1 MNHELQDALVQQ
13 LMALADDEL
22 ILGHRNS
29 EWCGHAPI
37 LEEDIAFANIAL
49 DEIGHAQ
56 VWYGLLA
63 DLTGEDRE
71 IYPDKL
77 VYWREANAY
86 RCASLVELPKGD
98 WAFTMLRQYLF
109 DLAEKI
115 QLEHLLKSAYKPLA
129 EAAAKMRAEEIYH
142 LRHTSAW
149 VKRLGLGTDESNQR
163 MQNTLDELW
172 SYAWALFEP
181 LKHEPLL
188 VEAGYIPESRVLRQE
203 WLDAAVSYLR
213 ESGLKIPD
221 GVKPLDYDREGHTE
235 HLSELLGSM
244 QQVAHLYPNAKW

>member
-1 MNHELQDALVQQ
+1 MNLELRNALAEK

-56 VWYGLLA
+56 VWYELLA
-63 DLTGEDRE
+63 DVMGEDPE
-71 IYPDKL
+71 TYPDKL
-77 VYWREANAY
+77 VYWREAAAY
-86 RCASLVELPKGD
+86 RCAPLVELPKGD

-109 DLAEKI
+109 DAAEKI
-115 QLEHLLKSAYKPLA
+115 RLEYLQKSAYLPLA
-129 EAAAKMRAEEIYH
+129 AVAAKMRAEEIYH

-149 VKRLGLGTDESNQR
+149 VKRLGLGTVESNRR
-163 MQNTLDELW
+163 MQKALDELW

-181 LKHEPLL
+181 LPQSRLL
-188 VEAGYIPESRVLRQE
+188 VEADYWPDSVNLRDV
-203 WLDAAVSYLR
+203 WAAEVKRFLR
-213 ESGLKIPD
+213 EVDLQIPD
-221 GVKPLDYDREGHTE
+221 APKSLSINRKQHTTHLDD
-235 HLSELLGSM
+235 LLGDL
-244 QQVAHLYPNAKW
+244 QQVARLYPNAKW

>member
-1 MNHELQDALVQQ
+1 MNLELRDALAEK
-13 LMALADDEL
+13 LLALADDEI

-63 DLTGEDRE
+63 DVMGEDRE
-71 IYPDKL
+71 TYPDKL
-77 VYWREANAY
+77 VYWRDVSAY
-86 RCASLVELPKGD
+86 RCASFVELPKGD

-109 DLAEKI
+109 DAAEKI
-115 QLEHLLKSAYKPLA
+115 QLGHLLKSAYKPLA

-149 VKRLGLGTDESNQR
+149 VKRLGLGTDESHDR
-163 MQNTLDELW
+163 MQKALDGLW
-172 SYAWALFEP
+172 SYAMQLFEP
-181 LKHEPLL
+181 LSHEWVL
-188 VEAGYIPESRVLRQE
+188 VEANYVPDPAKIRAE
-203 WLDAAVSYLR
+203 WLETVEKYLR
-213 ESGLKIPD
+213 DSGLEIP
-221 GVKPLDYDREGHTE
+221 VVNPVAYSRERHSE
-235 HLSELLGSM
+235 HFEVLLSDL
-244 QQVAHLYPNAKW
+244 QQVARLYPNAKW